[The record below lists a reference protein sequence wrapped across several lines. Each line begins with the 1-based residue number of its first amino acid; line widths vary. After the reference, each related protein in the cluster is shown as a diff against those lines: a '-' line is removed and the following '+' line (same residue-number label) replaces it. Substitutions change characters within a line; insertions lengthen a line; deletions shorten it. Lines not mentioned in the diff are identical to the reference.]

1 MDRLVASL
9 PHNQHD
15 LVVLFCVFLGG
26 VLLVVG
32 SVQVMAVRD
41 LGMMSGLLMIA
52 GFMMFGCLAMMLGR
66 VLMML
71 RGVLVVLMNLVVVH
85 GSLSGHLEKTGSI
98 AAFDELFATPRC
110 QIGASAALRRAA
122 GAFAEL
128 RHVLSYLPHDIVPI
142 AEARLPVKPCGRI
155 PWAVR
160 PPAQPA
166 EIRGVGQQQ
175 QERLAHGPGQVR
187 DRGVVTRRCAG
198 TGLTS
203 SPAAC

>member
-85 GSLSGHLEKTGSI
+85 G
-98 AAFDELFATPRC
+98 F
-110 QIGASAALRRAA
+110 ALRPFGKDR
-122 GAFAEL
+122 E
-128 RHVLSYLPHDIVPI
+128 H
-142 AEARLPVKPCGRI
+142 CG
-155 PWAVR
+155 VR
-160 PPAQPA
+160 
-166 EIRGVGQQQ
+166 
-175 QERLAHGPGQVR
+175 
-187 DRGVVTRRCAG
+187 
-198 TGLTS
+198 
-203 SPAAC
+203 

>member
-1 MDRLVASL
+1 
-9 PHNQHD
+9 
-15 LVVLFCVFLGG
+15 VLFCVFLGG
-26 VLLVVG
+26 VLLVIG

-41 LGMMSGLLMIA
+41 LGMMGGLFMIA
-52 GFMMFGCLAMMLGR
+52 GFMMFGCFAMMLGR

-85 GSLSGHLEKTGSI
+85 GSLSGLLEKTGSI
-98 AAFDELFATPRC
+98 AAFDEPFARPRC
-110 QIGASAALRRAA
+110 QIGAGAALRRAA

-175 QERLAHGPGQVR
+175 QERLAPGPGQVR
-187 DRGVVTRRCAG
+187 YRGVVTRRCAG

>member
-1 MDRLVASL
+1 
-9 PHNQHD
+9 
-15 LVVLFCVFLGG
+15 VLFCVFLGG
-26 VLLVVG
+26 VLLVLG

-41 LGMMSGLLMIA
+41 LGMMSGLFMIA

-98 AAFDELFATPRC
+98 EAFDEPFATPRC

-128 RHVLSYLPHDIVPI
+128 RHVLSYLPHDIVPNRRS
-142 AEARLPVKPCGRI
+142 AAAGKSRAVGYHGLSARPRSQRKY
-155 PWAVR
+155 
-160 PPAQPA
+160 
-166 EIRGVGQQQ
+166 
-175 QERLAHGPGQVR
+175 
-187 DRGVVTRRCAG
+187 
-198 TGLTS
+198 
-203 SPAAC
+203 AA

>member
-71 RGVLVVLMNLVVVH
+71 RGVLVVLMNFVVVH

-98 AAFDELFATPRC
+98 AAFDEPFATPRC

-128 RHVLSYLPHDIVPI
+128 RNALSYLQHDIVPI
-142 AEARLPVKPCGRI
+142 AEARLPVK
-155 PWAVR
+155 AVR
-160 PPAQPA
+160 SDTKGCPPA
-166 EIRGVGQQQ
+166 R
-175 QERLAHGPGQVR
+175 
-187 DRGVVTRRCAG
+187 
-198 TGLTS
+198 
-203 SPAAC
+203 AAQRKYAA